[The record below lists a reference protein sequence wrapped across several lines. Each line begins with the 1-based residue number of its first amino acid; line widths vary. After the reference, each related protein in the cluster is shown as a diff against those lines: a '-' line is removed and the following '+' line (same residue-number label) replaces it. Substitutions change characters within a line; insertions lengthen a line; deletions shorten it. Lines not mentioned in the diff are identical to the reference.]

1 MTQDLDYII
10 ANIDNIDKIILRMWF
25 FQLRLSANS
34 FYGAN
39 SKPCEKAY
47 NDYMRLRKAVI
58 ESGRY
63 HEIVSM

>member
-1 MTQDLDYII
+1 MKQDLDYII

-34 FYGAN
+34 LYGN
-39 SKPCEKAY
+39 SSKPCEKAQY
-47 NDYMRLRKAVI
+47 DYARLRKAVI

-63 HEIVSM
+63 YEIISM